1 MPEVNPIS
9 PTNPIQTK
17 TILVPT
23 NNQSQIAPAACSVY
37 GGETVRQQ
45 CQLSVSSP
53 SPCTLT
59 FASQVTRNSTI
70 HVVIQLS
77 GDTVQSVTDD
87 AGNSYSPLA
96 AFTNPDGTRTEV
108 WGAGNVQ
115 TAPTGVV
122 VTTANSTSII
132 AAMVSELSGSQVTK

>member
-1 MPEVNPIS
+1 MPEVNPI
-9 PTNPIQTK
+9 NPIQTK

-77 GDTVQSVTDD
+77 GDTVQSVIDD
-87 AGNSYSPLA
+87 ASNSYNPLA

-108 WGAGNVQ
+108 WSSPNVQ
-115 TAPTGVV
+115 TAPTGCI
-122 VTTANSTSII
+122 VTTNSTPII
-132 AAMVSELSGSQVTK
+132 SAMVSELNGATVTK